1 MSALSTPGPH
11 PLAERLIARYR
22 ADGLTG
28 PVLEIHAG
36 SGRNTNAIVDAGIP
50 ILSTRDDDPYTQL
63 PGGRDT
69 YAAAIS
75 THAYLHGTTAKL
87 RQGLAELRR
96 VLMPRAPAYLTFGSL
111 NDPRFGFGL
120 ALDERTFAPGDGPE
134 VGIPHAFFERDG
146 LVELLRGFTIESL
159 DEVDATDLVGSW
171 AHPDDAGEERERIV
185 HWFAVAHTS

>member
-1 MSALSTPGPH
+1 MSALSTPVPH
-11 PLAERLIARYR
+11 PLAERLITRYR
-22 ADGLTG
+22 SDRLSG

-50 ILSTRDDDPYTQL
+50 ILSTRDDEPYTQL

-69 YAAAIS
+69 YAAALS

-87 RQGLAELRR
+87 RQGIGELRR
-96 VLMPRAPAYLTFGSL
+96 VLKTRAPIYITLGSL

-134 VGIPHAFFERDG
+134 TGIPHAFFERDG
-146 LVELLRGFTIESL
+146 ILELLRGFTIESM
-159 DEVDATDLVGSW
+159 DDVDATDLVGTW
-171 AHPDDAGEERERIV
+171 AHPADDDARDRIR
-185 HWFAVAHTS
+185 HWFVVARKI